1 MTAEFPRTTYERA
14 VAGYDP
20 AFERQLLEAI
30 TRAIFETSLCADANV
45 MALRTGETANA
56 LLTALAVI
64 IGLSPSATR
73 SPTALRK
80 TIDEFGKRLR
90 RRVAEAESNSSVQDF
105 ARRSF
110 RGGDVGGTA

>member
-1 MTAEFPRTTYERA
+1 
-14 VAGYDP
+14 
-20 AFERQLLEAI
+20 
-30 TRAIFETSLCADANV
+30 